1 MSYYDIVKPNFR
13 IEYWL
18 NCCRGLVG
26 QNRED
31 WINLI
36 ILPTNTNS
44 ELADECKR
52 YTTIIDLINT
62 RCFNE
67 NNLLESM
74 VEQILNEL
82 LND

>member
-26 QNRED
+26 QNREK

-36 ILPTNTNS
+36 ILPANTNS
-44 ELADECKR
+44 ELTDEHKR